1 MVIQCRPLPVV
12 SGVKVEKRMR
22 VHQEA
27 DLAGMDAASFLK
39 GASGPIGRTVKMSDG
54 SVYTITRVVGPCPDG
69 VAAPSPDP
77 SATEHDAREAMRKP
91 ADAGPAR
98 HAGS

>member
-1 MVIQCRPLPVV
+1 MVILCPTRPRVG
-12 SGVKVEKRMR
+12 GVDEDKRMH

-39 GASGPIGRTVKMSDG
+39 GSSGPIGTTVRMSDG
-54 SVYTITRVVGPCPDG
+54 SVYTVTRVVGPCPDG
-69 VAAPSPDP
+69 DASASPNP
-77 SATEHDAREAMRKP
+77 SATEHHAREAMHNT
-91 ADAGPAR
+91 ADTGPAR